1 MAGLRLPEAEL
12 DVLAC
17 LHKQRRATARQI
29 REALARVRPM
39 THGSVV
45 TLLRRL
51 ESKSLV
57 RRQKGDSGKA
67 FIYEPTRDPAPTYRN
82 LVRKLLERVFGGDSL
97 ALVTSLFETKPPTAE
112 ELVELERLVERL
124 RERRKTHRRQ
134 Q

>member
-1 MAGLRLPEAEL
+1 MAGLRVPEAEL

-17 LHKQRRATARQI
+17 LHKQRRATARQV

-51 ESKSLV
+51 ESKALV

-67 FIYEPTRDPAPTYRN
+67 FIYEPARDPAPTYRN
-82 LVRKLLERVFGGDSL
+82 LVRKLLQRVFGGDSL

-124 RERRKTHRRQ
+124 RARRKTQ
-134 Q
+134 QR